1 MLQGHPRRHR
11 PGQLYRVEGQAR
23 QRIMLRDEE
32 AEMDPGQPIG
42 GGRRIERLGDRSV
55 QVRFRH
61 VMLLSNSHLALARP
75 AHLLR
80 GAAHGTGSDLVRR
93 GLGRIP
99 GPAPVLHRVPRL
111 DPDHEPSQPGHPLPA
126 IVDGRRLRVGRQHA
140 TIRRGAPG
148 AQSAPGGWHG
158 RRRAV
163 DHSPLRARSRGGGR
177 TWGDRRAPRPGRPG
191 PTADHATRFRRARAG
206 GGGARRGGG
215 GPGAGIRHPA
225 RTLGRRGALAP
236 RFPGPA
242 RQRRAW
248 RDGGDPHLGLGPVR
262 VRQGS
267 DRQRRYLLR
276 RSGVLGPGPRRSPD
290 RLRQLVACGIEARQR
305 PTDAARIVCA
315 AAYPSIVVIL
325 DAGRTSARWRA
336 GIEPGE
342 KLGIRV
348 AATSQGRRP

>member
-1 MLQGHPRRHR
+1 
-11 PGQLYRVEGQAR
+11 
-23 QRIMLRDEE
+23 
-32 AEMDPGQPIG
+32 
-42 GGRRIERLGDRSV
+42 
-55 QVRFRH
+55 
-61 VMLLSNSHLALARP
+61 MLLSNSHLHWGDRNTYFEVQLTAP
-75 AHLLR
+75 GVTSY
-80 GAAHGTGSDLVRR
+80 GAVWVGF
-93 GLGRIP
+93 
-99 GPAPVLHRVPRL
+99 PVLRQCFTEDLGWTQTTNGPNLATLYRL
-111 DPDHEPSQPGHPLPA
+111 SLN
-126 IVDGRRLRVGRQHA
+126 GRRLRVGRQHA
-140 TIRRGAPG
+140 TVRRGAPG
-148 AQSAPGGWHG
+148 AQRAPGGWHG

-163 DHSPLRARSRGGGR
+163 DHSPLRARSRGGGG

-225 RTLGRRGALAP
+225 RTLGRRGAPAP

-248 RDGGDPHLGLGPVR
+248 RDGGDPHLGPGSVR